1 MSNTAANNTG
11 SFVDLLE
18 IQTADTLD
26 TFRTEFN
33 KVANLINLSYSS
45 ESSNTELYPDWDP
58 STIVMRG
65 PNGEFSAG
73 DLVVNNIFLQGEI
86 SGKINMISD
95 DDFSTKI
102 KLDGEDELIDDE
114 TIKFYAGGG
123 TTGSERAT
131 INSSM
136 IHLRLDT
143 NQMGVFNAYSQ
154 VNIMDQLVVYQNT
167 EFKNPVM
174 LSTGNNTITVGLEG
188 QVRYNIESEEVQAYK
203 LNDGWTNVA
212 SSIDAATDT
221 ILTNPADNE
230 VLTWNGSSWVNLPV
244 NPLGSA
250 SMDILADVAIDA
262 ANVVS
267 GMFIR
272 HDGTYWREETLS
284 LDMASD
290 FDSVNRTPNDG
301 DVLHWDTANS
311 TWVPNTVA
319 NTSTANAT
327 LVAHDIIFTRQDTTL
342 YSVNVESLFD
352 SVNAMSDVD
361 TTGAYQDAILKWD
374 IGPGGVGRWIV
385 TAQDSVANT
394 SIKDAHLGSQTS
406 VYANTILVERANGL
420 DPFNIPLHDLISSI
434 DRLGDVSTK
443 DGQAP
448 SAGQALVWD
457 DVASRWSPNNIVAT
471 TANLTANFLNE
482 LSDVTSATPL
492 DGQILK
498 YSTTTSK
505 WEIGNDINDITQKAL
520 TELQDVDIVSPTAN
534 SYLKWTGAEWVA
546 ASDIVSE
553 SLGKLTDVAI
563 DDPLYAPQHMQVLK
577 FNTNTNKWEPHDDS
591 LTEIGSF
598 GLSRLSDVDVETL
611 APTDGQVLKWD
622 QAALQWKPVAD
633 DSYLAILDT
642 VVLTIMNDVDLVTT
656 PPATGDILKYDGTMW
671 VAHTPADIAT
681 IDDIGDVDISTI
693 APQTGQVLKWD
704 GTNFTPANDAIADFA
719 SLSFSVFQD
728 VDVASATVGNHLVF
742 NGVDWV
748 PEDASIPRDL
758 NDLLNVNH
766 TTTNALQSGHLLSWD
781 GTQWVSRAETPVDLS
796 THSINELT
804 DVVTDNVIL
813 ATGMY
818 LRWDGGTGW
827 KASPADTVSLDMLD
841 LFANTQA
848 LDEQILIFNG
858 TANNYEPANIP
869 NQSIEVM
876 TDTDLTSLQDDDV
889 LRYNQSTSMWEP
901 EAPFDESYLSL
912 TDLPTISQ
920 VGNTGEYSDL
930 LNKPDLKPI
939 ATSGSYT
946 ALTDLPTLHAI
957 AGTGSFDDMV
967 DKPTTL
973 AGYGITDAMSGSATT
988 SFNDLTDKPTN
999 LAGYGINDAFDG
1011 DYDSLTNLPDLTG
1024 LLAQKMN
1031 TWVSEPTTSFGQAG
1045 DTAGMLAY
1053 TDSFMYICVRD
1064 FDGADGCW
1072 KRITLSSATW

>member
-1 MSNTAANNTG
+1 MSNTTSNNTG
-11 SFVDLLE
+11 SFTDLLE

-26 TFRTEFN
+26 TFRLEFN

-45 ESSNTELYPDWDP
+45 ESSNTELYPDWEP

-73 DLVVNNIFLQGEI
+73 DLVVNNVFLQGEI
-86 SGKINMISD
+86 KGRINQIAD
-95 DDFSTKI
+95 DEFATMI
-102 KLDGEDELIDDE
+102 KLDGWDEEIDDT

-123 TTGSERAT
+123 TEGSERAT

-143 NQMGVFNAYSQ
+143 NQMGTFNAYSQ
-154 VNIMDQLVVYQNT
+154 VNLMDQLVVYQNT
-167 EFKNPVM
+167 EFKNPIM

-188 QVRYNIESEEVQAYK
+188 QVRYNIEIEEVQAYK

-221 ILTNPADNE
+221 ILTNTQPNE
-230 VLTWNGSSWVNLPV
+230 VLTWNGSAWVNLPV

-262 ANVVS
+262 SNVAT

-272 HDGTYWREETLS
+272 YDGTFWREETLT
-284 LDMASD
+284 LDMAQD

-319 NTSTANAT
+319 NTSTAN
-327 LVAHDIIFTRQDTTL
+327 VAMVGQDIVFTRDDTTL
-342 YSVNVESLFD
+342 YSVNVSSLFD
-352 SVNAMSDVD
+352 TVNTMADVD

-374 IGPGGVGRWIV
+374 IGPGGIGRWIV

-443 DGQAP
+443 DAQAP
-448 SAGQALVWD
+448 AGGQALVWD
-457 DVASRWSPNNIVAT
+457 DVAERWSPNNIVAT
-471 TANLTANFLNE
+471 TANLDANFLHE
-482 LSDVTSATPL
+482 LSDVSNTTPT
-492 DGQILK
+492 DDQILK
-498 YSTTTSK
+498 YSTTTGK
-505 WEIGNDINDITQKAL
+505 WELGSDINDITGKSL
-520 TELQDVDIVSPTAN
+520 GELQDVDIVAPSAN

-553 SLGKLTDVAI
+553 GLGSLTDVAI
-563 DDPLYAPQHMQVLK
+563 DDPQYAQQHMQVLK

-598 GLSRLSDVDVETL
+598 GLSRLSDVDVETVP
-611 APTDGQVLKWD
+611 PTNGQVLKWD
-622 QAALQWKPVAD
+622 AAATQWKPVAD

-642 VVLTIMNDVDLVTT
+642 VVLTIMNDVDLVTA
-656 PPATGDILKYDGTMW
+656 PPVTGDILKYDGTMW
-671 VAHTPADIAT
+671 VAHTPEAIAS
-681 IDDIGDVDISTI
+681 IDDIGDVDTTTV
-693 APQTGQVLKWD
+693 APETGQVLKSD
-704 GTNFTPANDAIADFA
+704 GTKFTPANDAIADFA

-728 VDVASATVGNHLVF
+728 VDVASATSGNHLVYDGA
-742 NGVDWV
+742 NWI
-748 PEDASIPRDL
+748 PEDAAIPRDL

-766 TTTNALQSGHLLSWD
+766 TTTNALQPGHLLSWD
-781 GTQWVSRAETPVDLS
+781 GSQWISRAETPVDLS
-796 THSINELT
+796 THSINDLMDVTT
-804 DVVTDNVIL
+804 DAVIL
-813 ATGMY
+813 QPGMF
-818 LRWDGGTGW
+818 LRWDGGSGW

-841 LFANTQA
+841 IFANTQA
-848 LDEQILIFNG
+848 LDGQMLIFNG
-858 TANNYEPANIP
+858 TANNYEPASIP
-869 NQSIEVM
+869 NQTIDQL
-876 TDTDLTSLQDDDV
+876 TDTDLTGLGDDMI
-889 LRYNQSTSMWEP
+889 LRYNSATSNWEP

-920 VGNTGEYSDL
+920 VGNTGEYADL
-930 LNKPDLKPI
+930 LNNPDLKAV
-939 ATSGSYT
+939 ATGGSYN
-946 ALTDLPTLHAI
+946 ALPDLPTLHAMS
-957 AGTGSFDDMV
+957 ATGSFNDMV
-967 DKPTTL
+967 DKPTTMAGMGITDYSDIDFTDL
-973 AGYGITDAMSGSATT
+973 GTTPDTIAGYGITDAFDGSYN
-988 SFNDLTDKPTN
+988 SLTDVPPKYK
-999 LAGYGINDAFDG
+999 A
-1011 DYDSLTNLPDLTG
+1011 
-1024 LLAQKMN
+1024 
-1031 TWVSEPTTSFGQAG
+1031 EPTTSVGQAG
-1045 DTAGMLAY
+1045 DVVGDMALTESYLY
-1053 TDSFMYICVRD
+1053 VCVRD